1 MMDGISWLKFLIA
14 YQLISET
21 VSRENWYNNVSKGLI
36 KYMAQ
41 KGEDIINVTRF
52 CSSVFTHRRSCRRPH
67 QYQSESH
74 FLLRAIGSL
83 PGRHCNMTFI
93 ESDWSAKLANQ
104 QCFSLCV
111 RLINAS
117 MNSCDFRMTY
127 YDGIEDHNPR
137 VCIQILG
144 IVLIYWYQI
153 LKSNHLANVLCIC
166 TLCYYLVGNFI
177 FSNIFK
183 FQYRIMNIIH
193 FSGISTSIW
202 ILNNYVM

>member
-14 YQLISET
+14 YSLISET

-41 KGEDIINVTRF
+41 KGENIINVTWF

-93 ESDWSAKLANQ
+93 ESDWSAKLADQ

-111 RLINAS
+111 RLVNAS

-127 YDGIEDHNPR
+127 YDGIGDHNPR
-137 VCIQILG
+137 VCIRILD
-144 IVLIYWYQI
+144 IILIYWYQI
-153 LKSNHLANVLCIC
+153 LKSNYYANVICIC
-166 TLCYYLVGNFI
+166 TLCYYLVDYNQISKQIYEHNSLFWYI
-177 FSNIFK
+177 Y
-183 FQYRIMNIIH
+183 QY
-193 FSGISTSIW
+193 
-202 ILNNYVM
+202 LNS